1 MITIVIPAFNV
12 GQYLESILNQTYQN
26 FEIILIDDGSTDNTS
41 RICDTYS
48 QRDTRNKSHSSV
60 ETSVNRL
67 QFTLRPID
75 LHLLFKSLVLKKV
88 ICRTLAEGNF
98 NKAEYLY
105 HYYSFEQRVMK
116 CLNKIPLLGKFVNT
130 ILNIIAGVN

>member
-60 ETSVNRL
+60 EISVNRL